1 MRYRR
6 DVPTKLFDQ
15 HGQELVDE
23 VVRHICEH
31 LLAAAHPDDDPR
43 GFKPGDAPLITL
55 YKRDHETDENLVSL
69 IGEISA
75 EPNAPYLKPG
85 FDPAADHPEI
95 VFQPFEDIPAGRV
108 ADHDAYQRWITHGH
122 HERAES

>member
-6 DVPTKLFDQ
+6 DIPIALIEQRGLNAVA
-15 HGQELVDE
+15 DE
-23 VVRHICEH
+23 VIHHIVDH
-31 LLAAAHPDDDPR
+31 LLGAAHPDDNPR
-43 GFKPGDAPLITL
+43 GFRPGDAPLITAYREDDL
-55 YKRDHETDENLVSL
+55 SPGCVSF
-69 IGEISA
+69 IGEIEA

-108 ADHDAYQRWITHGH
+108 ADHRAYWRWATTGH
-122 HERAES
+122 HERAEP